1 MLLCHF
7 NHTFTEQIFTDIFAK
22 QKILRRVGGCQTKF
36 HGRLLYVRESLLLF
50 SRIQGRLRLPLTS
63 LINDVRGPTM
73 TERQSMIM
81 CMLTLSIPG
90 DLFETMVVMSGLTC
104 SQETGKNLNVVASWN
119 SVQ

>member
-1 MLLCHF
+1 
-7 NHTFTEQIFTDIFAK
+7 
-22 QKILRRVGGCQTKF
+22 
-36 HGRLLYVRESLLLF
+36 
-50 SRIQGRLRLPLTS
+50 
-63 LINDVRGPTM
+63 M

-104 SQETGKNLNVVASWN
+104 SQETGKNLNMVASWN